1 MTQTAEIL
9 PLHRPPV
16 VNIRAAKVH
25 DLEELSGMISELAA
39 DHGDLATASAAQ
51 LNRDLFGAMPW
62 ITAFVAEAGGTLI
75 GYAILAPLYKAA
87 EGARG
92 MDLNQ
97 LYVRP
102 GHRGTGIGR
111 HLIDKARLHAKTTGC
126 SYLSVS
132 AATGNFKAHRFYENL
147 SFQPRPV
154 TGMRYLQA
162 IA

>member
-1 MTQTAEIL
+1 MTATADIL

-16 VNIRAAKVH
+16 LNIRGAKVH
-25 DLEELSGMISELAA
+25 DLEDLSAMISELAA
-39 DHGDLATASAAQ
+39 DHGDLATASAEQ
-51 LNRDLFGAMPW
+51 LNRDLFGPVPW

-87 EGARG
+87 EGQRG
-92 MDLNQ
+92 MELNQ

-102 GHRGTGIGR
+102 AHRGTGIGR
-111 HLIDKARLHAKTTGC
+111 HLIDKARLHAKTAGC

-132 AATGNFKAHRFYENL
+132 AATDNFKAHRFYENL